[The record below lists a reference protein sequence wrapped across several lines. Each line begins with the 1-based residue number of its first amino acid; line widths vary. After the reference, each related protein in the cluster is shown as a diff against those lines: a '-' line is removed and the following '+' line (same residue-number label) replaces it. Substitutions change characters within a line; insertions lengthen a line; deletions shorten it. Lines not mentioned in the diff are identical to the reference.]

1 MNISRTPK
9 YLFENDILQFESLI
23 NDFTDTIYDEFDA
36 ISKELEVKQKI
47 DDLFEGELVNYT
59 ENRAATHPYERKR
72 HKLYHLRPGY
82 FKEQNAKE
90 RALFQFARKINFEA
104 TPTWLESW
112 LLPYK
117 KVNLITLGI
126 GGSYEGP
133 KLLKES
139 MSSKWISEKI
149 EHHFITGSDKKEF
162 DSKIEKL
169 DPKKTFFIVF
179 SKSFLTQETVELFK
193 EAITWSKDH
202 DKFLFITSNPDE
214 VKKYECFGKRF
225 DENPMEN
232 SIYTFDETIGGRYSI
247 WLDIISNIYGDRNFI
262 EGGRRADQHLID
274 SSDYLNFVKRLS
286 YTDIWNHNTK
296 EKNVRAVL
304 SYVWPFRSFP
314 DYVQQLE
321 MESLGKHANPSSQFK
336 KTGQVVFGGYG
347 PTAQHSYFQLLH
359 QGTNEICAD
368 IIASSEDKK
377 SLPYAQAIT
386 QSKLL
391 AYGEED
397 KEFDNPYAAKLAER
411 SGDIFKINGNVPVN
425 LFLLNKTDP
434 FTLGYLIATWE
445 HRTFITAC
453 MLGIN
458 PFDQFGV
465 SAGKIYTKKYLD
477 NKD

>member
-72 HKLYHLRPGY
+72 HKLYHFGPGY
-82 FKEQNAKE
+82 PRYFSEQNAKE
-90 RALFQFARKINFEA
+90 RAFFQFARKINFEA

-139 MSSKWISEKI
+139 MSSKLISEKI

-296 EKNVRAVL
+296 EKNVAPINIKNTILV
-304 SYVWPFRSFP
+304 SFIVST
-314 DYVQQLE
+314 DVFLII
-321 MESLGKHANPSSQFK
+321 
-336 KTGQVVFGGYG
+336 VVFSFFLYIDSKIEPATPRDAASEGVAIPNIIDPRTIIIKNTGGISDLNKLMFLLSI
-347 PTAQHSYFQLLH
+347 TATF
-359 QGTNEICAD
+359 
-368 IIASSEDKK
+368 
-377 SLPYAQAIT
+377 
-386 QSKLL
+386 
-391 AYGEED
+391 
-397 KEFDNPYAAKLAER
+397 
-411 SGDIFKINGNVPVN
+411 N
-425 LFLLNKTDP
+425 LFSLV
-434 FTLGYLIATWE
+434 
-445 HRTFITAC
+445 FIDF
-453 MLGIN
+453 M
-458 PFDQFGV
+458 
-465 SAGKIYTKKYLD
+465 
-477 NKD
+477 

>member
-23 NDFTDTIYDEFDA
+23 NDFTNTTYDEFDA
-36 ISKELEVKQKI
+36 ISKELGVKQKI
-47 DDLFEGELVNYT
+47 DDLFKGELVNYT
-59 ENRAATHPYERKR
+59 ENQAATHPYEREKHR
-72 HKLYHLRPGY
+72 LFHLDSEYKSR
-82 FKEQNAKE
+82 QLHKE
-90 RALFQFARKINFEA
+90 RICFQFARKINFEA
-104 TPTWLESW
+104 MPTWLESW

-117 KVNLITLGI
+117 KVSLITLGI

-139 MSSKWISEKI
+139 MDSNWISEKI

-162 DSKIEKL
+162 NSKIEKL

-179 SKSFLTQETVELFK
+179 SKSFTTQETVELFK

-214 VKKYECFGKRF
+214 VKKYKCFGKRF
-225 DENPMEN
+225 DDN

-247 WLDIISNIYGDRNFI
+247 WLDIISNIYGDKNFI
-262 EGGRRADQHLID
+262 EGGRQADHDLRN

-286 YTDIWNHNTK
+286 YTDIWNHNIK

-304 SYVWPFRSFP
+304 SYAWPYRSFP

-377 SLPYAQAIT
+377 SLSYAQAIT

-391 AYGEED
+391 AHGEED
-397 KEFDNPYAAKLAER
+397 KEFDNPYATKLAER
-411 SGDIFKINGNVPVN
+411 SGDTFKLNGNVPVN
-425 LFLLNKTDP
+425 LFLLKKTDP
-434 FTLGYLIATWE
+434 YTLGYLISTWE
-445 HRTFITAC
+445 HRTFITSS

-465 SAGKIYTKKYLD
+465 VTGKIYARKFLKD
-477 NKD
+477 N